1 MPAEADLLCD
11 YYISSNLKS
20 TKRSNSSITP
30 SNLLKL
36 NSQLSDSMSSL
47 SSTTSSL
54 TETIDFV
61 KYEKNPME
69 FLKAKYPVL
78 NGLNKKEIDYQ
89 KTESS
94 NTRMTNQANKIL
106 EIQSN
111 IENNW
116 SKIKKN
122 GVGLLNLGNNCY
134 LNATL
139 QCLAYTPPLSQW
151 LITRTHSSSCRFKQL
166 KGFCSLCEVEKIT
179 FDIFNSF
186 NGCAKPNALC
196 FNIKSKIDFL
206 KKFLFFFK

>member
-89 KTESS
+89 QNFRAK
-94 NTRMTNQANKIL
+94 Q
-106 EIQSN
+106 
-111 IENNW
+111 
-116 SKIKKN
+116 
-122 GVGLLNLGNNCY
+122 
-134 LNATL
+134 
-139 QCLAYTPPLSQW
+139 
-151 LITRTHSSSCRFKQL
+151 KQL
-166 KGFCSLCEVEKIT
+166 KQKLLPT
-179 FDIFNSF
+179 
-186 NGCAKPNALC
+186 NANVRNYLV
-196 FNIKSKIDFL
+196 
-206 KKFLFFFK
+206 FKN